1 MPFGDLVRREFGCDN
16 RPMKRRE
23 FTWLAGGMALETA
36 LAVGGPDRIEAAL
49 AKADFT
55 LRIAPVSMEMAPG
68 QTIRTV
74 AYNGSVPG
82 PILRMKEGKRVSVDV
97 FNDTDVPELVH
108 WHGQHVT
115 AQADGAEEEGS
126 PFVPPH
132 GHLRVSF
139 TPKPAGTRWYHT
151 HAMAMD
157 DMTRGAYSGQYGFLL
172 VEPKSQPGNYDQEI
186 FLAGRHWNPSITH
199 RGAPNNDW
207 TVDYK
212 LCTLSDRALGF
223 GEPIRVRQGQKVLF
237 RILNADATRQLNL
250 ALPGH
255 KFRVIALDG
264 NPVPTPKEVD
274 LLTVA
279 VAERVDAVVEMNQ
292 PGVWVLGS
300 TRDEDRNIGMGVVIE
315 YADRKGEP
323 QWKALVNPTWD
334 YTVFGTQAK
343 VPEPDGK
350 FDLTFM
356 MMPDEG
362 KPFNRWMINNKVW
375 PDVDPL
381 MVKAGKRYRIAL
393 HNGMEDGHPVHLHRH
408 SFELVSVGGKPTA
421 GIIKDTVNVPRN
433 TVVEVDF
440 VANNPGPSLL
450 HCHMQ
455 QHMDYG
461 FKTIVKYS

>member
-1 MPFGDLVRREFGCDN
+1 MR
-16 RPMKRRE
+16 
-23 FTWLAGGMALETA
+23 
-36 LAVGGPDRIEAAL
+36 AAPS
-49 AKADFT
+49 KADFT
-55 LRIAPVSMEMAPG
+55 LRIAPVSVELAPG
-68 QTIRTV
+68 KTIRTA
-74 AYNGSVPG
+74 AYNGILPG
-82 PILRMKEGKRVSVDV
+82 PVLRMKEGKRIGVDL

-108 WHGQHVT
+108 WHGQNVT

-139 TPKPAGTRWYHT
+139 TPGPAGTRWYHT

-157 DMTRGAYSGQYGFLL
+157 DLTKGAYSGQFGFLL
-172 VEPKSQPGNYDQEI
+172 VEPKSHPGNYDQEV
-186 FLAGRHWNPSITH
+186 FLAGRHWDPLLVH
-199 RGAPNNDW
+199 RGAPQNDW

-212 LCTLSDRALGF
+212 LCTLTDRALGF
-223 GEPIRVRQGQKVLF
+223 GDPIRVKEGQRVLF
-237 RILNADATRQLNL
+237 RIVNADATRQLNL
-250 ALPGH
+250 VLPGH
-255 KFRVIALDG
+255 KFGVIALDG
-264 NPVPTPKEVD
+264 NPVPKSVPVE

-300 TRDEDRNIGMGVVIE
+300 VRDEDRKIGMGVVVE
-315 YADRKGEP
+315 YANRSGEP
-323 QWKALVNPTWD
+323 QWKAPDKSVTWD
-334 YTVFGTQAK
+334 YTVFGTEAK

-356 MMPDEG
+356 MLPDEG
-362 KPFNRWMINNKVW
+362 RPFNRWMVNDKLW
-375 PDVDPL
+375 PNIDPL
-381 MVKAGKRYRIAL
+381 MVKAGKRYRIAF
-393 HNGMEDGHPVHLHRH
+393 HNGMEDSHPLHLHRH
-408 SFELVSVGGKPTA
+408 SFELTSVGGKPTA

-433 TVVEVDF
+433 GTVEADF

-461 FKTIVKYS
+461 FKLMVKYT

>member
-1 MPFGDLVRREFGCDN
+1 
-16 RPMKRRE
+16 
-23 FTWLAGGMALETA
+23 
-36 LAVGGPDRIEAAL
+36 
-49 AKADFT
+49 
-55 LRIAPVSMEMAPG
+55 
-68 QTIRTV
+68 
-74 AYNGSVPG
+74 
-82 PILRMKEGKRVSVDV
+82 MKEGKRVSVDL

-108 WHGQHVT
+108 WHGQTVSSEV
-115 AQADGAEEEGS
+115 DGAEDEGS

-139 TPKPAGTRWYHT
+139 TPAPPGTRWYHT

-157 DMTRGAYSGQYGFLL
+157 DLSRGAYSGQYGFLL
-172 VEPKSQPGNYDQEI
+172 VEPKSHSGNYDQEV
-186 FLAGRHWNPSITH
+186 FLAGRHWDAFLVH
-199 RGAPNNDW
+199 RGAPQNDW

-212 LCTLSDRALGF
+212 LCSLADRALGF
-223 GEPIRVRQGQKVLF
+223 CEPIRVREGQRVLF

-264 NPVPTPKEVD
+264 NPVPRPADVE

-300 TRDEDRNIGMGVVIE
+300 VRDEDWKIGMGVAVE
-315 YADRKGEP
+315 YAGRTGQPE
-323 QWKALVNPTWD
+323 WKAPDKNATWD
-334 YTVFGTQAK
+334 YTIFGTPSQH
-343 VPEPDGK
+343 PEPDGK

-356 MMPDEG
+356 MLPDEG
-362 KPFNRWMINNKVW
+362 KPFNRWMVNDKLW
-375 PDVDPL
+375 PNIDPL
-381 MVKAGKRYRIAL
+381 LVKPGRRYRIAF
-393 HNGMEDGHPVHLHRH
+393 HNGMEDSHPLHLHRH
-408 SFELVSVGGKPTA
+408 SFELTSIGGRPTS
-421 GIIKDTVNVPRN
+421 GIVKDTVNVPRN
-433 TVVEVDF
+433 SAFEVDF

-461 FKTIVKYS
+461 FKMLVKYQ